1 LFGFFCLKK
10 NPNSKTQT
18 KKSTFSCMIK
28 ILGISGSLRPDSS
41 NAVVLN
47 IIRGLLPINIEF
59 RSYNG
64 IGQLPHFDGSENP
77 NGEVNMWRKA
87 ISGADGIIICTPEYA
102 FGVPG
107 SLKNALDWTVYTG
120 DFVNKPL
127 ALITASSQ
135 GDKAHASFQQIFKAL
150 SADLTE
156 KTSLL
161 ISFIRAKLDDGGN
174 MKDEATFIALK
185 HLVEVFVKK
194 LTA

>member
-1 LFGFFCLKK
+1 MENK
-10 NPNSKTQT
+10 Q
-18 KKSTFSCMIK
+18 IK

-41 NAVVLN
+41 NAIVLN
-47 IIRGLLPINIEF
+47 IIKGLLPNSIEF
-59 RSYNG
+59 SLYNG

-77 NGEVNMWRKA
+77 NNEVLEWRKA
-87 ISGADGIIICTPEYA
+87 ITETDGIIICTPEYA

-120 DFVNKPL
+120 DFANKPL

-156 KTSLL
+156 ETSLL
-161 ISFIRAKLDDGGN
+161 ISFIRAKLDEVGN
-174 MKDEATFIALK
+174 IKDEATFIALK
-185 HLVEVFVKK
+185 KVIASFLEKFKQ
-194 LTA
+194 